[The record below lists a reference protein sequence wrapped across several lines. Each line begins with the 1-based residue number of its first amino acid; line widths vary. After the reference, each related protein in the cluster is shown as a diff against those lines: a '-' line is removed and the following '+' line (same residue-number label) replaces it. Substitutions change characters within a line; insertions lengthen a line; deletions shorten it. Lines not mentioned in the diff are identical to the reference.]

1 MLFFGTLHSDVYI
14 FSFFLSL
21 SLFFFSLLFVRPNTT
36 HKYKLKWIEDPNVRS
51 EIIKLLEE
59 NIDRI
64 LFAIN
69 HSKILYEPLPRIME
83 IKTNINKWDVIKLK
97 SFCTVKETISKA
109 RRQPSE

>member
-1 MLFFGTLHSDVYI
+1 MYI

-21 SLFFFSLLFVRPNTT
+21 LLFFFSLLFVRPNTT